1 MRILIAED
9 EPLISDSLSRL
20 LSYLGHEVTV
30 TPEAAAT
37 LESLHRQSPDL
48 LLLDWLMPEGGGQR
62 VMTALRS
69 GQVPDT
75 HVILMTGSPDDHLPV
90 CLERLPVLHKPFRLH
105 ELQRMLS
112 AVQLTGGPERK
123 RTTAGLN

>member
-20 LSYLGHEVTV
+20 LSYLGHDVTV

-37 LESLHRQSPDL
+37 LEMLHRQSPDL

-62 VMTALRS
+62 VMTALS
-69 GQVPDT
+69 GGQVPRT
-75 HVILMTGSPDDHLPV
+75 KVILMTGSPDEHLPV
-90 CLERLPVLHKPFRLH
+90 WLDRLPVLHKPFRLH
-105 ELQRMLS
+105 DLQRVLT
-112 AVQLTGGPERK
+112 AVQTEDGPETK
-123 RTTAGLN
+123 STAEGLN